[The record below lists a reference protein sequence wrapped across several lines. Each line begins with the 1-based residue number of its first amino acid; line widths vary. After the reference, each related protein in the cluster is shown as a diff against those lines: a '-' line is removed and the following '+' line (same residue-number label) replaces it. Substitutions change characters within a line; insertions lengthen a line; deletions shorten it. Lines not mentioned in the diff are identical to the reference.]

1 MVWRLWWVGTW
12 IRNFL
17 FSDSEE
23 FACKPE
29 VVVPHSYV
37 VARPGWNATLQ
48 VRVVLMITAERLTRT
63 TVITKIW
70 MVKTKLG
77 GFVHALQT
85 AIISFI
91 HLPISERPLTP
102 PPPLFLEKMLRFF
115 SRNSFRRKKVCNKNF
130 QIGND
135 PPSQSNAKKL
145 QHFFI

>member
-91 HLPISERPLTP
+91 HLPIPHLHP
-102 PPPLFLEKMLRFF
+102 YF
-115 SRNSFRRKKVCNKNF
+115 
-130 QIGND
+130 GN
-135 PPSQSNAKKL
+135 QK
-145 QHFFI
+145 